1 MPTYAEELCKQ
12 WMSLG
17 LSSDSL
23 NPDPIKQFE
32 LWYAQAIDAGIPEP
46 NALSLATVDADG
58 QPWIRTVLM
67 KIYDESG
74 FVFFT
79 NYESAKA
86 RQIAG
91 NNRVGLLFPWVALG
105 RQVKI
110 SGTAGKIPT
119 AESMKYFATR
129 PRGSQIGA
137 WASPQSQVISSRSL
151 LDAKID
157 EMKRKFGKGE
167 IPLPDF
173 WGGYRV
179 VPHSIEFW
187 QARDSRLHDRF
198 VYVNTDAGWAVERR
212 AP

>member
-46 NALSLATVDADG
+46 NALSLATVDTHG

-179 VPHSIEFW
+179 VPHEY
-187 QARDSRLHDRF
+187 RVL
-198 VYVNTDAGWAVERR
+198 AGPR
-212 AP
+212 

>member
-1 MPTYAEELCKQ
+1 MPTYAEELRKQ

-23 NPDPIKQFE
+23 NPNPIKQFE

-91 NNRVGLLFPWVALG
+91 NSRVALMFPWVALG
-105 RQVKI
+105 RQEKI
-110 SGTAGKIPT
+110 S
-119 AESMKYFATR
+119 
-129 PRGSQIGA
+129 
-137 WASPQSQVISSRSL
+137 
-151 LDAKID
+151 
-157 EMKRKFGKGE
+157 
-167 IPLPDF
+167 
-173 WGGYRV
+173 
-179 VPHSIEFW
+179 
-187 QARDSRLHDRF
+187 
-198 VYVNTDAGWAVERR
+198 
-212 AP
+212 